1 MLNYII
7 KILKIMMQI
16 IEQTD
21 EEKMTMYMKLEK
33 EEIISMLIQTHKV
46 LDSLLPRVYIPTSN
60 VLLNYTS
67 ICSHN
72 FRQTDSMWQSCIDC
86 GQIIP
91 LMKL

>member
-1 MLNYII
+1 
-7 KILKIMMQI
+7 MMQI
-16 IEQTD
+16 LEQTD
-21 EEKMTMYMKLEK
+21 KEKMAMYMKLEK

-46 LDSLLPRVYIPTSN
+46 LDSLLPRVQ
-60 VLLNYTS
+60 VLPYVNT
-67 ICSHN
+67 CTHN